1 MADALGPARGRR
13 STCRRPL
20 GQRSDGPG
28 PRVIPRPAPG
38 GNRPPRRGG
47 ARLPDGVDPQP
58 SRVGQ
63 APAQRAHRGRPPR
76 VAEILRTKADR
87 RAARPEAG
95 GEVGFTDLAS
105 AYDRARGA
113 RRPVRGG
120 GPGRAGLELERRVAR
135 ALASLRRMA
144 QETAVFAGRGTGGGV
159 GVPFATAPA
168 VDGVDEILGIV
179 VRSSAD
185 DPIGGVTGSLEPV
198 GAAADARWRLDL
210 APERL
215 RGASRPERERRS
227 PRGPRSVAP
236 AAPPASR
243 RRRVAG
249 DHGGRRTRRRL
260 GPRRLRLVPGC
271 RRRRGAGAGVAQH
284 SAHPV
289 ARARRSRYR

>member
-1 MADALGPARGRR
+1 M
-13 STCRRPL
+13 
-20 GQRSDGPG
+20 
-28 PRVIPRPAPG
+28 
-38 GNRPPRRGG
+38 
-47 ARLPDGVDPQP
+47 
-58 SRVGQ
+58 
-63 APAQRAHRGRPPR
+63 
-76 VAEILRTKADR
+76 AEILRTKADR

-227 PRGPRSVAP
+227 PRR
-236 AAPPASR
+236 PPIRGSGRATGFPTTSR
-243 RRRVAG
+243 RRRSRGTAHPSPPGASSSSTGAG
-249 DHGGRRTRRRL
+249 LQAPPRSGGGGRPTLRSAGCQ
-260 GPRRLRLVPGC
+260 GPPVSVSLALESRECQWSHRRLRK
-271 RRRRGAGAGVAQH
+271 
-284 SAHPV
+284 
-289 ARARRSRYR
+289 